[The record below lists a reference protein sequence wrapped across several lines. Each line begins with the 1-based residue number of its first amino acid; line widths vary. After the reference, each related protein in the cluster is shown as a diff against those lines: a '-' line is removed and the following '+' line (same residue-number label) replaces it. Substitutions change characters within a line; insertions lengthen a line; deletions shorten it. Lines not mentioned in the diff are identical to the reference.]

1 MSSAATSRSAA
12 RGGRALC
19 LLAAALVAAAG
30 ALFGGVGG
38 ASATALAACS
48 VSISAPVATPGTAP
62 AGSPITYTATVTAG
76 AGCANGSPSGD
87 VNFYS
92 NYIVGGLPQAFQL
105 GTSTTV
111 VPTSTP
117 GQSIAT
123 MVDSSL
129 PMGSFVITAT
139 FRSSDTSLFLNSGTS
154 VGTSVVISSSSP
166 LTTSMNFSE
175 SATTIPVGQPVTF
188 TVHINVLD
196 QTGQV
201 TNNVAA
207 GLVDFSAGSA
217 GGSGQFHFASLQL
230 DSTGSLTFDYQGFVP
245 GDYIVTASYL
255 GSAADGP
262 ISGQL
267 ELHVLAPQSTA
278 TSTTVSATPSSFPS
292 GDSTTFSATVTE
304 TGGTP
309 PPAGGNVAFFAG
321 PNASSLTSEGEGQ
334 TDANGVAQISAQ
346 NFQPGAY
353 VVIARYL
360 GDTTNN
366 IGSSTSDA
374 TPFFVNTPAVT
385 GTAVD
390 QLSYTGETSAA
401 FDSTATLSAHLQ
413 DGGGGA
419 IGGKTI
425 TLALGQENCT
435 GTTDAHGNASCQITV
450 TQDPGQYS
458 VGASFTGD
466 GNWVPANASAP
477 FTVFPSPSSLH
488 YTGDTSGAVG
498 GQATLSTTLTDGTAL
513 PGRTV
518 MLTMGTQSCSGTTDG
533 AGNVSCQITISQ
545 APGPYPVTATFA
557 GDADYASSS
566 TSTTFTVTAAPT
578 TTTYTGDT
586 QGAHGAT
593 ATLSAHVSG
602 APDSA
607 PVSFTLGTQHCTG
620 TLSGGNASC
629 TVTLLDEPGIGYT
642 ATASYAGDTAH
653 LGSSDSKPFTIFSPT
668 TTTQAGA
675 VSPVLAGTAATLTA
689 TVTPGAATGTVTF
702 STGGTT
708 LCTTTLAA
716 GAASCGATFAQ
727 PGSYSVKASYGGDGV
742 YPTSSGTT
750 RVLVYAFAPGGGA
763 FVVGDKSASGSVTFW
778 GAQWAKV
785 NALSTGA
792 APSDFKGFA
801 VNGATACGATWST
814 DPGNSS
820 PPPAGPL
827 PAYMAV
833 NVTGTSTKSGSQI
846 SGNTVAIVI
855 VQTNAGYASDP
866 GHAGTG
872 TVVATVCGS

>member
-19 LLAAALVAAAG
+19 LLTAALVTAAG
-30 ALFGGVGG
+30 ALFGGVGD
-38 ASATALAACS
+38 ASATTLAACS
-48 VSISAPVATPGTAP
+48 VSISAPVATPGTVP
-62 AGSPITYTATVTAG
+62 AGSPTTYTATVTAST
-76 AGCANGSPSGD
+76 GCANGSPSGN

-111 VPTSTP
+111 VPTATP

-139 FRSSDTSLFLNSGTS
+139 FKSSDTSVFLNSGTS
-154 VGTSVVISSSSP
+154 AGTSVVISSSSP
-166 LTTSMNFSE
+166 LTTSMNLSE

-255 GSAADGP
+255 GNAADGP

-292 GDSTTFSATVTE
+292 GVSTTFSATVTE

-309 PPAGGNVAFFAG
+309 APAGGNVAFFAG

-366 IGSSTSDA
+366 IGSSTSGA

-385 GTAVD
+385 GTVVD
-390 QLSYTGETSAA
+390 QLSYTGDTRAA
-401 FDSTATLSAHLQ
+401 FDSTARLSAHLQ
-413 DGGGGA
+413 DGGSGA

-425 TLALGQENCT
+425 MLALGQDTCT
-435 GTTDAHGNASCQITV
+435 GTTDPFGNASCQIIV

-458 VGASFTGD
+458 VDASFTGD
-466 GNWVPANASAP
+466 GNWAPANASAP

-498 GQATLSTTLTDGTAL
+498 GQATLSTTLTDGSAL

-533 AGNVSCQITISQ
+533 AGNVSCQITILQ
-545 APGPYPVTATFA
+545 APGSYHVTAAFG
-557 GDADYASSS
+557 GDADFASSW
-566 TSTTFTVTAAPT
+566 TSTTFTV
-578 TTTYTGDT
+578 
-586 QGAHGAT
+586 
-593 ATLSAHVSG
+593 
-602 APDSA
+602 
-607 PVSFTLGTQHCTG
+607 
-620 TLSGGNASC
+620 NA
-629 TVTLLDEPGIGYT
+629 
-642 ATASYAGDTAH
+642 
-653 LGSSDSKPFTIFSPT
+653 SPT
-668 TTTQAGA
+668 TTHAGA
-675 VSPVLAGTAATLTA
+675 VGPVLAGTAATLTA

-702 STGGTT
+702 TTGATT
-708 LCTTTLAA
+708 LCTAA
-716 GAASCGATFAQ
+716 LSGGAASCAATFAQ
-727 PGSYSVKASYGGDGV
+727 PGSYPVTARYGGDGTF
-742 YPTSSGTT
+742 PSSSGTT
-750 RVLVYAFAPGGGA
+750 SVLVYAFAPGGGS
-763 FVVGDKSASGSVTFW
+763 FVIGDKSATGSVTFW
-778 GAQWAKV
+778 GAQWSTV
-785 NALSTGA
+785 NALSGGT
-792 APSDFKGFA
+792 APNAFKGFA
-801 VNGATACGATWST
+801 LNGAACGAIWST

-833 NVTGTSTKSGSQI
+833 IVTGTSTKSGAQI
-846 SGNTVAIVI
+846 SGSTVSTVI
-855 VQTNAGYASDP
+855 VKTNAGYDANL

-872 TVVATVCGS
+872 TVVATVCGG